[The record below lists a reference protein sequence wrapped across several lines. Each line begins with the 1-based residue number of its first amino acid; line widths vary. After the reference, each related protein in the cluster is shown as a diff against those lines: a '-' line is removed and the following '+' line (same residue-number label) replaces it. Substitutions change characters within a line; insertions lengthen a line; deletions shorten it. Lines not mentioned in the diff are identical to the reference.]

1 MPKRASKHS
10 IRQRSG
16 LSGEAG
22 HTAKRSVRLA
32 PYLDVAI
39 FMATLLLANLFWK
52 WMIRGDGGEP
62 SPADGVAQ
70 SVVTCFGLDVTALFD
85 AYARHIA
92 SVVYAV
98 VHYFRDSLYMVN
110 EITMRFPEG
119 GGTAIVWSCTPLKQ
133 MFIWVCLMLT
143 TPTSFSAA
151 VFQCSGVSE
160 SPERP
165 VKRSFSAAVLSK
177 LWFIPLGLVFIH
189 LINLARIC
197 AITAFMEFH
206 PEWFELLHTY
216 IFKYLFYGL
225 MFLFWVLYVEKVRK

>member
-39 FMATLLLANLFWK
+39 FMVTLFIANFLWK
-52 WMIRGDGGEP
+52 WMIYGDE
-62 SPADGVAQ
+62 AGVGA
-70 SVVTCFGLDVTALFD
+70 VTCFGLDVTAVFD

-110 EITMRFPEG
+110 ETTMRFVEG
-119 GGTAIVWSCTPLKQ
+119 GGTHIVWSCTPLKQ

-143 TPTSFSAA
+143 TPNYKLLTFNSKTSLHST
-151 VFQCSGVSE
+151 
-160 SPERP
+160 
-165 VKRSFSAAVLSK
+165 LSTLNWNK

-189 LINLARIC
+189 IVNLARIC

-225 MFLFWVLYVEKVRK
+225 MFLFWIFYIEKVRK

>member
-1 MPKRASKHS
+1 MPKHVYSWFSRFSRFSKF
-10 IRQRSG
+10 
-16 LSGEAG
+16 
-22 HTAKRSVRLA
+22 SVQPA
-32 PYLDVAI
+32 QPVQPVQPVTDVAI
-39 FMATLLLANLFWK
+39 FMATLFLANLFWK
-52 WMIRGDGGEP
+52 WMINGDGGEG
-62 SPADGVAQ
+62 SQAE
-70 SVVTCFGLDVTALFD
+70 VVSLFGLDVTAVFD
-85 AYARHIA
+85 VYAKHIA

-110 EITMRFPEG
+110 ETTMRFVEG
-119 GGTAIVWSCTPLKQ
+119 GGTHIVWSCTPLKQ

-143 TPTSFSAA
+143 TPNYKLLTFNSKTSFHTALPIVPLGA
-151 VFQCSGVSE
+151 KNF
-160 SPERP
+160 
-165 VKRSFSAAVLSK
+165 KLSTFNWNK

-189 LINLARIC
+189 IVNLARIC

>member
-39 FMATLLLANLFWK
+39 FMVTLFVANFLWK
-52 WMIRGDGGEP
+52 WMIHGDDGVPSQADWAEP
-62 SPADGVAQ
+62 SI
-70 SVVTCFGLDVTALFD
+70 VTCFGLDVTAVFD

-151 VFQCSGVSE
+151 VFQRSGLS
-160 SPERP
+160 

-177 LWFIPLGLVFIH
+177 LWFVPLGLVFIH
-189 LINLARIC
+189 IVNLARIC
-197 AITAFMEFH
+197 AVTAFMEFH
-206 PEWFELLHTY
+206 PEWFELLHDY

-225 MFLFWVLYVEKVRK
+225 MFLFWVLYVEKIR

>member
-16 LSGEAG
+16 LSGDAG

-39 FMATLLLANLFWK
+39 FMVTLLLANWFWK
-52 WMIRGDGGEP
+52 WMIHGDGGEP
-62 SPADGVAQ
+62 SSVDGVAQ
-70 SVVTCFGLDVTALFD
+70 SVVTCFGLDVTAVFD

-110 EITMRFPEG
+110 ETTMRFVEG
-119 GGTAIVWSCTPLKQ
+119 GGTHIVWSCTPLKQ

-143 TPTSFSAA
+143 TPNYKLLTFNSKTSLNF
-151 VFQCSGVSE
+151 
-160 SPERP
+160 
-165 VKRSFSAAVLSK
+165 KLSTFNWNK

-189 LINLARIC
+189 IVNLARIC